1 MAALPPAEGVPG
13 GDAGLGLP
21 GVLGLDDLRNAKYK
35 IRLTIARNAE
45 SRTTEY

>member
-21 GVLGLDDLRNAKYK
+21 GVLGLDDLRNAK
-35 IRLTIARNAE
+35 
-45 SRTTEY
+45 